1 LVYVIIV
8 VGVHTLSACLYY
20 IAKALERDPSYVKGI
35 VFKEK
40 ILADN
45 TYLQPMAADLFQNW

>member
-1 LVYVIIV
+1 
-8 VGVHTLSACLYY
+8 LYY
-20 IAKALERDPSYVKGI
+20 ISKALEKDPTYIKGI

-45 TYLQPMAADLFQNW
+45 PYLQNLALDFFQNW